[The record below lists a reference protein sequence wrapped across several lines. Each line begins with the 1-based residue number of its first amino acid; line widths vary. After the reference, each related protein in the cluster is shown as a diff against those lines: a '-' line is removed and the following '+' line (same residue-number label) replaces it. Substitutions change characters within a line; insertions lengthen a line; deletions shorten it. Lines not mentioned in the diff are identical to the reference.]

1 MIRHRVIKYN
11 IINNRYYKFTILQ
24 CSNICQT
31 ETKFVSSLLNIFW
44 EVIVLIRIP
53 IDDYKLHIYCIELT
67 SFFDTSKKRHRIFTM
82 LIQRKELITLLKP
95 YYWVNILLTC
105 SYVFCKKTDIFC
117 QFLFSPTEGTC
128 ELDAVS
134 NFFVEQP
141 TKDYDF

>member
-1 MIRHRVIKYN
+1 M
-11 IINNRYYKFTILQ
+11 
-24 CSNICQT
+24 
-31 ETKFVSSLLNIFW
+31 
-44 EVIVLIRIP
+44 IRIP
-53 IDDYKLHIYCIELT
+53 IDDYKLHTYSIELT
-67 SFFDTSKKRHRIFTM
+67 SFFDTSKKRHCIFTM
-82 LIQRKELITLLKP
+82 LIQRKELIALLKP

-117 QFLFSPTEGTC
+117 QYLFSPTEGTC